1 MNKAFKALADP
12 NRRKMLQLLNDKDL
26 TAGEIADYFEISKPS
41 ISHHLNILTNAELV
55 LREKKGQ
62 NVIYSI
68 NTTAFQQIIKWTFD
82 FMERGDGSE
91 EE

>member
-12 NRRKMLQLLNDKDL
+12 NRRKILQLLNDKDL